1 MISNTLV
8 HVVRLVQNVH
18 KQLTISNILV
28 YHTYSST
35 CLKFM
40 VVLLCCLKQTWLG
53 FTFNKL
59 WVQCV
64 MWMKW
69 RLYKM
74 KWRTI
79 GHISP
84 KWSKWSWTLQKNED
98 INMAHQNLRIFKW
111 AKLGYHPNHLQER
124 RCKYCLVIDSML
136 FSPTSK
142 GSNWIGKSP
151 WAFHHEKG
159 SPPLFYQKGQVHG
172 LKLWAPCESME
183 LEGSHII
190 MLPLPFIVDNLSLNI
205 LIALL
210 CILIG

>member
-1 MISNTLV
+1 
-8 HVVRLVQNVH
+8 
-18 KQLTISNILV
+18 
-28 YHTYSST
+28 
-35 CLKFM
+35 M

-59 WVQCV
+59 WMRCV

-84 KWSKWSWTLQKNED
+84 KWSKWSWTLQMKED
-98 INMAHQNLRIFKW
+98 INMAHQNSWIFKGV
-111 AKLGYHPNHLQER
+111 KLGYHLHHLQER
-124 RCKYCLVIDSML
+124 RHKYCLVIDSML
-136 FSPTSK
+136 FSHISK
-142 GSNWIGKSP
+142 SSNWIGKSP

-159 SPPLFYQKGQVHG
+159 SPPPFLPKRAGSWLEIMGPMWKYGTRG
-172 LKLWAPCESME
+172 LPHHHAPSSFHS
-183 LEGSHII
+183 G
-190 MLPLPFIVDNLSLNI
+190 LNI